1 VDMGVECLTMNL
13 GLGVTI
19 NLQNLAFHPA
29 LGAIGIQDLMV
40 LSCHAGQ
47 LRGINWPP
55 SVNLPNIFVIQTQFS
70 LSFRMFRRIM
80 RTIINNPAGL
90 WIFVNGINDET
101 GTQYY
106 NRRMAA
112 ELIRRGYHNR
122 PQFLDDFHLRAF
134 VDMEVFTS
142 KFCI

>member
-1 VDMGVECLTMNL
+1 MGVECLTMNL

-70 LSFRMFRRIM
+70 LSF
-80 RTIINNPAGL
+80 PGL